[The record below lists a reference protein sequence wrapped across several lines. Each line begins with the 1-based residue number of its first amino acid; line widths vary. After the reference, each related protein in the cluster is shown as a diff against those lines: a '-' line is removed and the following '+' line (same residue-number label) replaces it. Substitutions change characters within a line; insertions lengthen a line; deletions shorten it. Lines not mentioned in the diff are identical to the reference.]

1 MPDRST
7 ELADGLQSRIFQ
19 TLLQVGFAGLL
30 ASAAHAQT
38 AGTQPQPRPT
48 TAAQTAVEQGPKF
61 SALNALEQSALKPLE
76 KDWAGI
82 SPDRKQKW
90 RVIAARFPK
99 MTPDERQRIQT
110 RMAEWAHMTPE
121 QRGKVRLQFQE
132 ASKSSPQNRNAQWE
146 LYQALP
152 PEQKRELAT
161 KAASSSA
168 SGAVQSAQAKSNI
181 VASPALALPPRSVA
195 PAVTQAQPGAT
206 TNLISKQVKP
216 PAHQQTGQPKI
227 AGSPEFVDAATLLPQ
242 KGPQGAVTR
251 SAAAGASA
259 PATRQ

>member
-1 MPDRST
+1 MPDSST
-7 ELADGLQSRIFQ
+7 EFSGGLKST
-19 TLLQVGFAGLL
+19 TLKALLLVCFTGLL
-30 ASAAHAQT
+30 VHSASGQT
-38 AGTQPQPRPT
+38 ASTQAPQRS
-48 TAAQTAVEQGPKF
+48 TAAQQTTVEQGPKF
-61 SALNALEQSALKPLE
+61 STLNASEQSALKPLE

-82 SPDRKQKW
+82 SADRKQKW

-99 MTPDERQRIQT
+99 MAPDERQRIQT
-110 RMAEWAHMTPE
+110 RMAQWAQMTPE

-132 ASKSSPQNRNAQWE
+132 ASKSSPQNRPAQWE

-152 PEQKRELAT
+152 AEQKRELAS
-161 KAASSSA
+161 KAAAASSSGTA
-168 SGAVQSAQAKSNI
+168 QSAQAKSNM
-181 VASPALALPPRSVA
+181 VANPALALPPRSVA

-227 AGSPEFVDAATLLPQ
+227 AASAEFVDAATLLPQ

-251 SAAAGASA
+251 SAAAAASA
-259 PATRQ
+259 PALRQ